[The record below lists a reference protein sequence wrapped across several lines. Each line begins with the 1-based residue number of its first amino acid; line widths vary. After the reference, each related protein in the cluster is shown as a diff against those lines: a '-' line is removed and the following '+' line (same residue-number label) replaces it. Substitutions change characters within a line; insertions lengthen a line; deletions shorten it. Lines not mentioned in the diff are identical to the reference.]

1 MIANDE
7 PGRDEPAEDEPAER
21 EAVGGEAIEGEAAR
35 HEPVRR
41 EPLLRIDIISVVPA
55 TFESVLNAS
64 ILKRAR
70 EANLVEIHVHNLHDD
85 GLGRYK
91 QVDDTPYGGGAGMI
105 LRAEPIFACIE
116 RLKAEREYDD
126 VIFLSPDG
134 EMFDQ
139 AAANRLSMARNL
151 ILLCGH
157 YKGVDERVR
166 QALVT
171 REISIG
177 DYVLTGG
184 ELPALV
190 VTDAVVR
197 LLPGALGDSESA
209 LSDSFQTGLLDAP
222 HYTRPAEFRGMGVPE
237 ALMSGDHRR
246 IAEWREAMAIE
257 RTRQRRGALLDGDDP
272 QSGDA

>member
-1 MIANDE
+1 MKSKT
-7 PGRDEPAEDEPAER
+7 
-21 EAVGGEAIEGEAAR
+21 
-35 HEPVRR
+35 PVRR
-41 EPLLRIDIISVVPA
+41 QEPYLRIDILSVVPQ

-64 ILKRAR
+64 IVKRAQ
-70 EANLVEIHVHNLHDD
+70 EANLVEIHVHNLHDY

-105 LRAEPIFACIE
+105 LRPEPIFDCIE
-116 RLKAEREYDD
+116 KLKAEREYDQ
-126 VIFLSPDG
+126 VIFLTPDG
-134 EMFDQ
+134 DLFDQ
-139 AAANRLSMARNL
+139 PTANRLSMARNL

-190 VTDAVVR
+190 LTDAVVR
-197 LLPGALGDSESA
+197 LLPGAMGDSESA
-209 LSDSFQTGLLDAP
+209 LGDSFQTGLLDSP
-222 HYTRPAEFRGMGVPE
+222 HYTKPAEFRGMQVPE
-237 ALMSGDHRR
+237 ILLSGDHRKV
-246 IAEWREAMAIE
+246 AEWREAEAIR
-257 RTRQRRGALLDGDDP
+257 RTRERRSDLLE
-272 QSGDA
+272 

>member
-1 MIANDE
+1 MAN
-7 PGRDEPAEDEPAER
+7 P
-21 EAVGGEAIEGEAAR
+21 
-35 HEPVRR
+35 RR
-41 EPLLRIDIISVVPA
+41 EHPYLRIDILSVVPQ
-55 TFESVLNAS
+55 TFESVLGSS

-70 EANLVEIHVHNLHDD
+70 ESGLVETHIHNLHDY
-85 GLGRYK
+85 GLGRYR

-105 LRAEPIFACIE
+105 LRPEPIFTCVE
-116 RLKAEREYDD
+116 KLREEREYDE
-126 VIFLSPDG
+126 VIFLTPDG
-134 EMFDQ
+134 DLFDQ
-139 AAANRLSMARNL
+139 PTANRLSLAKNL

-209 LSDSFQTGLLDAP
+209 LTDSFQTGLLDAP
-222 HYTRPAEFRGMGVPE
+222 HYTKPAEFRGMRVPE
-237 ALMSGDHRR
+237 TLLGGDHAK
-246 IAEWREAMAIE
+246 IAEWRENEALK
-257 RTRQRRGALLDGDDP
+257 RTRERRGSLLDDGN
-272 QSGDA
+272 G

>member
-1 MIANDE
+1 MTTQ
-7 PGRDEPAEDEPAER
+7 P
-21 EAVGGEAIEGEAAR
+21 
-35 HEPVRR
+35 RR
-41 EPLLRIDIISVVPA
+41 EEPFLRIDIVSVVPQ

-70 EANLVEIHVHNLHDD
+70 EAGLAEIVVHNLHDY

-105 LRAEPIFACIE
+105 LRPEPIFECID
-116 RLKAEREYDD
+116 RLKAEREYDE
-126 VIFLSPDG
+126 VIFLTPDG
-134 EMFDQ
+134 ELFDQ
-139 AAANRLSMARNL
+139 GIANRLSMTRNL

-166 QALVT
+166 EALVT

-190 VTDAVVR
+190 ITDAIVR

-222 HYTRPAEFRGMGVPE
+222 YYTKPAEYRGMTVPE
-237 ALMSGDHRR
+237 VLLGGDHRK
-246 IAEWREAMAIE
+246 IAEWRETEALR
-257 RTRQRRGALLDGDDP
+257 RTRERRGSLLDDEG
-272 QSGDA
+272 

>member
-1 MIANDE
+1 MMM
-7 PGRDEPAEDEPAER
+7 AET
-21 EAVGGEAIEGEAAR
+21 
-35 HEPVRR
+35 RR
-41 EPLLRIDIISVVPA
+41 EEPFLRIDIISVVPQ

-70 EANLVEIHVHNLHDD
+70 EAGLVEIVVHNLHDY

-105 LRAEPIFACIE
+105 LRPEPIFACIE
-116 RLKAEREYDD
+116 KLRAEREYDE
-126 VIFLSPDG
+126 VIFLTPDG
-134 EMFDQ
+134 DILDQ
-139 AAANRLSMARNL
+139 KAANRLSMARNL

-166 QALVT
+166 TALVT
-171 REISIG
+171 RDISIG

-190 VTDAVVR
+190 LTDAIVR

-209 LSDSFQTGLLDAP
+209 LSDSFQAGLLDAP
-222 HYTRPAEFRGMGVPE
+222 YYTKPAEFGGIPVPE
-237 ALMSGDHRR
+237 ILMTGDHAK
-246 IAEWREAMAIE
+246 IAEWRDTEALR
-257 RTRQRRGALLDGDDP
+257 RTRERRPGLLDDP
-272 QSGDA
+272 ERS

>member
-1 MIANDE
+1 MTTQPKREE
-7 PGRDEPAEDEPAER
+7 PF
-21 EAVGGEAIEGEAAR
+21 
-35 HEPVRR
+35 
-41 EPLLRIDIISVVPA
+41 LRIDILSVVPQ

-70 EANLVEIHVHNLHDD
+70 EAGLVEIVVHNLHDY

-105 LRAEPIFACIE
+105 LRPEPIFECID
-116 RLKAEREYDD
+116 RLKAEREYDE
-126 VIFLSPDG
+126 VIFLTPDG
-134 EMFDQ
+134 ELFEQ
-139 AAANRLSMARNL
+139 STANRLSMTRNL

-166 QALVT
+166 EALVT

-190 VTDAVVR
+190 VADAIVR

-222 HYTRPAEFRGMGVPE
+222 YYTKPAEYRGMTVPE
-237 ALMSGDHRR
+237 ILLGGDHKK
-246 IAEWREAMAIE
+246 IAEWRETEALR
-257 RTRQRRGALLDGDDP
+257 RTRERRSSLLDDEREPD
-272 QSGDA
+272 

>member
-1 MIANDE
+1 MTME
-7 PGRDEPAEDEPAER
+7 SRER
-21 EAVGGEAIEGEAAR
+21 
-35 HEPVRR
+35 PL
-41 EPLLRIDIISVVPA
+41 LLRIDIISVVPQ

-70 EANLVEIHVHNLHDD
+70 EAGLVEIVVHNLHDY

-105 LRAEPIFACIE
+105 LRPEPIFECIE
-116 RLKAEREYDD
+116 RLKSERQYDE
-126 VIFLSPDG
+126 VIFLTPDG
-134 EMFDQ
+134 ELLDQ
-139 AAANRLSMARNL
+139 ATANRLSLAKNL

-166 QALVT
+166 QTLIT
-171 REISIG
+171 RDISIG

-190 VTDAVVR
+190 LTDAIVR

-222 HYTRPAEFRGMGVPE
+222 HYTKPAEYRGMGVPE
-237 ALMSGDHRR
+237 ILVNGDHRK
-246 IAEWREAMAIE
+246 IADWREAEAIG
-257 RTRQRRGALLDGDDP
+257 RTRERRPSLLDGD
-272 QSGDA
+272 Q

>member
-1 MIANDE
+1 M
-7 PGRDEPAEDEPAER
+7 AET
-21 EAVGGEAIEGEAAR
+21 
-35 HEPVRR
+35 RR
-41 EPLLRIDIISVVPA
+41 EGPFLRIDIISVVPQ

-70 EANLVEIHVHNLHDD
+70 EAGLVEIVVHNLHDY

-105 LRAEPIFACIE
+105 LRPEPIFSCIE
-116 RLKAEREYDD
+116 KLRAEREYDE
-126 VIFLSPDG
+126 VIFLTPDG
-134 EMFDQ
+134 DILDQ
-139 AAANRLSMARNL
+139 KAANRLSMARNL

-166 QALVT
+166 TALVT
-171 REISIG
+171 RDISIG

-190 VTDAVVR
+190 LTDAIVR

-209 LSDSFQTGLLDAP
+209 LSDSFQAGLLDAP
-222 HYTRPAEFRGMGVPE
+222 YYTKPAEFGGMPVPDI
-237 ALMSGDHRR
+237 LMTGDHAK
-246 IAEWREAMAIE
+246 IAEWRDTEALR
-257 RTRQRRGALLDGDDP
+257 RTRERRPGLLDDP
-272 QSGDA
+272 ERS

>member
-1 MIANDE
+1 MEKARPEE
-7 PGRDEPAEDEPAER
+7 PY
-21 EAVGGEAIEGEAAR
+21 
-35 HEPVRR
+35 
-41 EPLLRIDIISVVPA
+41 LRIDILSVVPQ

-70 EANLVEIHVHNLHDD
+70 EAGLVQIHIHNLHDY

-105 LRAEPIFACIE
+105 LRPEPIFDCVE
-116 RLKAEREYDD
+116 KLKAERQYDE

-134 EMFDQ
+134 ELFSQ
-139 AAANRLSMARNL
+139 SAANRLSMAKNL

-157 YKGVDERVR
+157 YKGIDERVR
-166 QALVT
+166 QGLVT

-190 VTDAVVR
+190 VTDAIVR

-209 LSDSFQTGLLDAP
+209 LTDSFQTGLLDAP
-222 HYTRPAEFRGMGVPE
+222 HYTKPAEYRGMKVPDT
-237 ALMSGDHRR
+237 LTGGDHKK
-246 IAEWREAMAIE
+246 IAEWRENEALK
-257 RTRQRRGALLDGDDP
+257 RTRERRGDLLDGE
-272 QSGDA
+272 

>member
-1 MIANDE
+1 MAEQPKREE
-7 PGRDEPAEDEPAER
+7 PF
-21 EAVGGEAIEGEAAR
+21 
-35 HEPVRR
+35 
-41 EPLLRIDIISVVPA
+41 LRIDILSVVPQ
-55 TFESVLNAS
+55 TFESVLGSS

-70 EANLVEIHVHNLHDD
+70 EAGLAEIVVHNLHDY

-105 LRAEPIFACIE
+105 LRPEPIFECVD
-116 RLKAEREYDD
+116 RLKAERTYDE
-126 VIFLSPDG
+126 VIFLTPDG
-134 EMFDQ
+134 ELFDQ
-139 AAANRLSMARNL
+139 GIANRLSMTRNL

-166 QALVT
+166 EALVT

-190 VTDAVVR
+190 ITDAIVR

-222 HYTRPAEFRGMGVPE
+222 YYTKPAEYRGMTVPE
-237 ALMSGDHRR
+237 VLLGGDHRK
-246 IAEWREAMAIE
+246 IAEWRETEALR
-257 RTRQRRGALLDGDDP
+257 RTRERRGSLLDDEG
-272 QSGDA
+272 

>member
-1 MIANDE
+1 MMM
-7 PGRDEPAEDEPAER
+7 AET
-21 EAVGGEAIEGEAAR
+21 
-35 HEPVRR
+35 RR
-41 EPLLRIDIISVVPA
+41 EEPFLRIDIISVVPQ

-70 EANLVEIHVHNLHDD
+70 EAGLVEIVVHNLHDY

-105 LRAEPIFACIE
+105 LRPEPIFACIE
-116 RLKAEREYDD
+116 KLRAERDYDE
-126 VIFLSPDG
+126 VIFLTPDG
-134 EMFDQ
+134 DILDQ
-139 AAANRLSMARNL
+139 KAANRLSMARNL

-166 QALVT
+166 MALVT
-171 REISIG
+171 RDISIG

-190 VTDAVVR
+190 LTDAIVR

-209 LSDSFQTGLLDAP
+209 LSDSFQAGLLDAP
-222 HYTRPAEFRGMGVPE
+222 YYTKPAEFGGIPVPE
-237 ALMSGDHRR
+237 ILMTGDHAK
-246 IAEWREAMAIE
+246 IAEWRDTEALR
-257 RTRQRRGALLDGDDP
+257 RTRERRPGLLDDP
-272 QSGDA
+272 ERS

>member
-1 MIANDE
+1 MEKARPEE
-7 PGRDEPAEDEPAER
+7 PY
-21 EAVGGEAIEGEAAR
+21 
-35 HEPVRR
+35 
-41 EPLLRIDIISVVPA
+41 LRIDILSVVPQ

-70 EANLVEIHVHNLHDD
+70 EAGLVEIHIHNLHDY

-105 LRAEPIFACIE
+105 LRPEPIFDCVEKLKGE
-116 RLKAEREYDD
+116 RQYDE

-134 EMFDQ
+134 ELFGQ
-139 AAANRLSMARNL
+139 SAANRLSMARNL

-157 YKGVDERVR
+157 YKGIDERVR
-166 QALVT
+166 QGLVT

-190 VTDAVVR
+190 VTDAIVR

-209 LSDSFQTGLLDAP
+209 LTDSFQTGLLDAP
-222 HYTRPAEFRGMGVPE
+222 HYTKPAEYRGMKVPDT
-237 ALMSGDHRR
+237 LTGGDHRK
-246 IAEWREAMAIE
+246 IAEWRENEALK
-257 RTRQRRGALLDGDDP
+257 RTRERRGSLLDGE
-272 QSGDA
+272 

>member
-1 MIANDE
+1 MSDKKNS
-7 PGRDEPAEDEPAER
+7 
-21 EAVGGEAIEGEAAR
+21 
-35 HEPVRR
+35 
-41 EPLLRIDIISVVPA
+41 LYLRIDIISVVPQ

-70 EANLVEIHVHNLHDD
+70 EAGLVEIVVHNLHDY

-105 LRAEPIFACIE
+105 LRPEPIFECVE
-116 RLKAEREYDD
+116 RLKSEREYDE
-126 VIFLSPDG
+126 VIFLTPDG
-134 EMFDQ
+134 ELLDQ
-139 AAANRLSMARNL
+139 PMANKLSMARNL

-166 QALVT
+166 EALVT
-171 REISIG
+171 RDISIG

-190 VTDAVVR
+190 LTDAIVR

-222 HYTRPAEFRGMGVPE
+222 YYTKPAEYRGMKVPE
-237 ALMSGDHRR
+237 ILTNGDHAR
-246 IAEWREAMAIE
+246 IAAWRESEALR
-257 RTRQRRGALLDGDDP
+257 RTRERRRSLLDEEEEN
-272 QSGDA
+272 